1 MKVILV
7 PVADRPECL
16 VALNAAFDIASRLDA
31 NVIGCHVR
39 AHRDESS
46 RKSSR
51 KPLVPDEWS
60 NVYADLKPE
69 EVSLR
74 CEAARILFES
84 RAEKH
89 GFQLLR
95 KPRPGVERSALWK
108 EMVGTPNRVLS
119 IVGPLSDLIIMARPG
134 KKDAGQGRA
143 FLLAA
148 LLQSGVPVLVIP
160 RDWKGSIGRN
170 ALVAW
175 NQSTE
180 AANAVSASRTILRQA
195 EEITIVSSGKEN
207 LPGPKAT
214 YLADYLA
221 LLGIRSSRVATPG
234 DEVSKEIEAVF
245 KQKNADL
252 LIMGAYS
259 RGRTRELIFGGVTEH
274 MLFHTH
280 IPVLLLHH

>member
-16 VALNAAFDIASRLDA
+16 VALNSAFDIASRLDA

-39 AHRDESS
+39 THRNETS
-46 RKSSR
+46 RDSLR

-60 NVYADLKPE
+60 NVLADLSPD

-74 CEAARILFES
+74 CEAAKILFES

-89 GFQLLR
+89 GFQLLH
-95 KPRPGVERSALWK
+95 KPHPGVERCALWK
-108 EMVGTPNRVLS
+108 EMVGTPSRILG
-119 IVGPLSDLIIMARPG
+119 IVGPLSDLIITARPD
-134 KKDAGQGRA
+134 KKAAGHGRA

-148 LLQSGVPVLVIP
+148 LLQSGQPVLVIP
-160 RDWKGSIGRN
+160 KNWKGTLGRKI
-170 ALVAW
+170 LIAW

-180 AANAVSASRTILRQA
+180 AANAVSASRALLRLA
-195 EEITIVSSGKEN
+195 DEVTIVSAGKEN

-221 LLGIRSSRVATPG
+221 LLGIPSQRLATPG
-234 DEVSKEIEAVF
+234 EHVSKEIEAAF
-245 KQKNADL
+245 KDKKADL
-252 LIMGAYS
+252 LVMGAYS
-259 RGRTRELIFGGVTEH
+259 RGRTRELILGGLTEH
-274 MLFHTH
+274 MLFHTR